1 MGDLSHPSAPAPAGD
16 LARLDPAARDRVASA
31 AAEARAPATRRAYTA
46 QWRRFERWC
55 AARATTALE
64 ARPAEVA
71 AYLAGRAERSKLAT
85 VRSAAAAIAAAC
97 RASGRPD
104 PTKTTIVADTLRGI
118 ARQHARQP
126 GAAPRQARALTYDHA
141 RELMLAARDRRRRGR
156 GLESEATAARRALVD
171 AVVVALLFCGGLRRA
186 EAAALVWA
194 DVEPTERDGQLR
206 VRVRASKANPAAEHE
221 DFRLL
226 VGPFARA
233 LEELRA
239 VVGPAGSARVIPLS
253 PYRINERLQALAERA
268 GLAGVKLPARTAGRI
283 RRSDA
288 PWPSR
293 NAAALGRL
301 GWSLRRI
308 ERATGVRRETASG
321 YLKTAGVVV
330 RGRGRPG
337 ARPANPA
344 ISSEVSTDP
353 SPAVRDH
360 PRGLPVAGEH
370 DVGGRRAPARQ
381 LRREADPPRV
391 RGHPPVDAGGGGR
404 GREPQP
410 DHLRR
415 QRDRPVPR
423 LRARGGAQRGR
434 RGTPDRSPHRGAGF
448 RPGFGADL
456 EHLLDGHRGA
466 ATQRDSRARPG
477 AGPSVIPQ
485 SRSSRAP
492 AGILPRPARAEYV
505 Q

>member
-1 MGDLSHPSAPAPAGD
+1 MGDLSQPTAPPPAGD
-16 LARLDPAARDRVASA
+16 LARLEPDERARVASA
-31 AAEARAPATRRAYTA
+31 AAAARAPATRRAYAA

-233 LEELRA
+233 LQELRA
-239 VVGPAGSARVIPLS
+239 AVGPASSARVIPLS

-268 GLAGVKLPARTAGRI
+268 GLAGV
-283 RRSDA
+283 
-288 PWPSR
+288 
-293 NAAALGRL
+293 
-301 GWSLRRI
+301 
-308 ERATGVRRETASG
+308 
-321 YLKTAGVVV
+321 
-330 RGRGRPG
+330 
-337 ARPANPA
+337 
-344 ISSEVSTDP
+344 SSHS
-353 SPAVRDH
+353 
-360 PRGLPVAGEH
+360 
-370 DVGGRRAPARQ
+370 
-381 LRREADPPRV
+381 
-391 RGHPPVDAGGGGR
+391 
-404 GREPQP
+404 
-410 DHLRR
+410 
-415 QRDRPVPR
+415 
-423 LRARGGAQRGR
+423 GR
-434 RGTPDRSPHRGAGF
+434 RGLAAELVRRGASTT
-448 RPGFGADL
+448 A
-456 EHLLDGHRGA
+456 
-466 ATQRDSRARPG
+466 
-477 AGPSVIPQ
+477 V
-485 SRSSRAP
+485 
-492 AGILPRPARAEYV
+492 
-505 Q
+505 

>member
-1 MGDLSHPSAPAPAGD
+1 MPPDGGFVAPAPFGLLWRIAVGGCCSIRLAIMILMGDLSHPSAPAPAGD

-206 VRVRASKANPAAEHE
+206 VRVRSSKANPAAEHE

-268 GLAGVKLPARTAGRI
+268 GLAGV
-283 RRSDA
+283 
-288 PWPSR
+288 
-293 NAAALGRL
+293 
-301 GWSLRRI
+301 
-308 ERATGVRRETASG
+308 
-321 YLKTAGVVV
+321 
-330 RGRGRPG
+330 
-337 ARPANPA
+337 
-344 ISSEVSTDP
+344 SSHS
-353 SPAVRDH
+353 
-360 PRGLPVAGEH
+360 
-370 DVGGRRAPARQ
+370 
-381 LRREADPPRV
+381 
-391 RGHPPVDAGGGGR
+391 
-404 GREPQP
+404 
-410 DHLRR
+410 
-415 QRDRPVPR
+415 
-423 LRARGGAQRGR
+423 GR
-434 RGTPDRSPHRGAGF
+434 RGLATELVRRGASTTAVQMAGGWRSPQMVARYASGVAVEDGAVARF
-448 RPGFGADL
+448 FGS
-456 EHLLDGHRGA
+456 GG
-466 ATQRDSRARPG
+466 G
-477 AGPSVIPQ
+477 
-485 SRSSRAP
+485 
-492 AGILPRPARAEYV
+492 
-505 Q
+505 

>member
-1 MGDLSHPSAPAPAGD
+1 MLAIMVLMGDLSHPSAPAPAGD
-16 LARLDPAARDRVASA
+16 LARLEPDERARVASA
-31 AAEARAPATRRAYTA
+31 AAAARAPATRRAYAA

-186 EAAALVWA
+186 AAAALVWA

-206 VRVRASKANPAAEHE
+206 VRVRSSKANPAAEHE

-268 GLAGVKLPARTAGRI
+268 SLAGV
-283 RRSDA
+283 
-288 PWPSR
+288 
-293 NAAALGRL
+293 
-301 GWSLRRI
+301 
-308 ERATGVRRETASG
+308 
-321 YLKTAGVVV
+321 
-330 RGRGRPG
+330 
-337 ARPANPA
+337 
-344 ISSEVSTDP
+344 SSHS
-353 SPAVRDH
+353 
-360 PRGLPVAGEH
+360 
-370 DVGGRRAPARQ
+370 
-381 LRREADPPRV
+381 
-391 RGHPPVDAGGGGR
+391 
-404 GREPQP
+404 
-410 DHLRR
+410 
-415 QRDRPVPR
+415 
-423 LRARGGAQRGR
+423 GR
-434 RGTPDRSPHRGAGF
+434 RGLATELVRRGASTTAVQMAGGWRSPQMVARYASGVAVEDGAVARF
-448 RPGFGADL
+448 FGS
-456 EHLLDGHRGA
+456 GG
-466 ATQRDSRARPG
+466 G
-477 AGPSVIPQ
+477 
-485 SRSSRAP
+485 
-492 AGILPRPARAEYV
+492 
-505 Q
+505 